1 MESYLDHAEEAR
13 RLVED
18 SHKLLSVYSLVVSKT
33 LSDAV
38 RTDVLEGH
46 VAWIKEELRFVWAG
60 NAVRS

>member
-1 MESYLDHAEEAR
+1 M
-13 RLVED
+13 ED

-33 LSDAV
+33 LSDTV

-46 VAWIKEELRFVWAG
+46 VAWVKEELRFVWAG